1 MHCMPKAL
9 LYCVVAAFAIAPL
22 GAYAQAPAKAAA
34 APAVKGAAAAPAKA
48 APKPAGCEFENP
60 DHDDAIVACGKL
72 IDARKLRGDK
82 LALAYS
88 ARANA
93 WYGKNDY
100 NKALA
105 DMNAA
110 ITARPGRAD
119 DLANRGIYKY
129 MLMDHDGAIAD
140 YTAAL
145 HIDPAADTFANRG
158 FALLAKSD
166 FAAALLDFDYAIQFD
181 YQNAS
186 YYLGRG
192 RAQRGIGKYLNAV
205 RDFESAEKYAP
216 KDMTAACERGIA
228 YFYDADFGD
237 AVKDL
242 DKCPKDIIYGYAYI
256 RIWRY
261 IAQARSG
268 GDGSEIRMELD
279 AKGIMG
285 REWPGPVRSMILGR
299 MKPEALIAAAAAE
312 PDAKKAKGQ
321 GCEASFYI
329 GQYHLI
335 RGEKGPAKQRLT
347 EAKNSCPGDFLEL
360 QGAIADLK
368 RIDKK

>member
-1 MHCMPKAL
+1 MHRMPRAL
-9 LYCVVAAFAIAPL
+9 LYCVAAVFATAPLVAA
-22 GAYAQAPAKAAA
+22 AQAPAKAGA
-34 APAVKGAAAAPAKA
+34 APAAKGVPAKA
-48 APKPAGCEFENP
+48 PAQPADACSFEAL
-60 DHDDAIVACGKL
+60 DHDAAIAACGKL
-72 IDARKLRGDK
+72 IDSKRLRGDK

-93 WYGKNDY
+93 WYAKNDY
-100 NKALA
+100 DRALA

-110 ITARPGRAD
+110 IAARPGKAD

-129 MLMDHDGAIAD
+129 MLMDNDGAIAD

-158 FALLAKSD
+158 NALLAKSEFARALPD
-166 FAAALLDFDYAIQFD
+166 FEYAIQFD
-181 YQNAS
+181 TQNAS

-192 RAQRGIGKYLNAV
+192 RAQRGVGKYLNAV
-205 RDFESAEKYAP
+205 RDFESAAKYQP
-216 KDMTAACERGIA
+216 GDLTAICERGIA
-228 YFYDADFGD
+228 YFYDADFSD
-237 AVKDL
+237 AATDL
-242 DKCPKDIIYGYAYI
+242 DKCPKDISYGYAYV

-261 IAQARSG
+261 IAQARSQ
-268 GDGSEIRMELD
+268 GDGSDIRVQLD
-279 AKGIMG
+279 AKGIIG

-299 MKPEALIAAAAAE
+299 MKPEALIAAATTA

-321 GCEASFYI
+321 DCEARFYI

-335 RGEKGPAKQRLT
+335 RGEKGPAKQRFT
-347 EAKNSCPGDFLEL
+347 EAKAACPADFLEL
-360 QGAIADLK
+360 EGANAELK